1 MIYWK
6 LFSTFF
12 LIGAFCFGGGY
23 AAIPLI
29 QDTVITNGWMSMN
42 EFMNMI
48 AVAES
53 TPGPV
58 AVNTATYVGFK
69 LVGYSGAAVA
79 TIGLCTPAFIIVVA
93 LSAFLKTQRGKDLI
107 QKLMVGVKPVV
118 VGLIFCA
125 AWSVAKEVIFTDGL
139 QINSTSFLDIIIM
152 IIAFLAIHKFKVNPI
167 LLIALAAVLG
177 IILV

>member
-93 LSAFLKTQRGKDLI
+93 LRAFLKTQRGKDLV
-107 QKLMVGVKPVV
+107 QKLMIGVKPVV

-125 AWSVAKEVIFTDGL
+125 AWSVAKEVTFTDGSVSAGSL
-139 QINSTSFLDIIIM
+139 LDVVIM
-152 IIAFLAIHKFKVNPI
+152 VIAFLAIHKFKVNPI

>member
-29 QDTVITNGWMSMN
+29 QYTVITKGC
-42 EFMNMI
+42 MNMI

-93 LSAFLKTQRGKDLI
+93 LSAFLKTQRGKDLV
-107 QKLMVGVKPVV
+107 QKLMIGVKPVV

-125 AWSVAKEVIFTDGL
+125 AWSVAKEVIFTDGSVSAGSL
-139 QINSTSFLDIIIM
+139 LDVVIM
-152 IIAFLAIHKFKVNPI
+152 VIAFLAIHKFKVNPI
-167 LLIALAAVLG
+167 LLIVLAAVLG

>member
-107 QKLMVGVKPVV
+107 QKLMIGVKPVV

-125 AWSVAKEVIFTDGL
+125 AWSVAKEVIFTDGSVSAGSL
-139 QINSTSFLDIIIM
+139 LDVVIM
-152 IIAFLAIHKFKVNPI
+152 VIAFLAIHKFKVNPI
-167 LLIALAAVLG
+167 LLIVLAAVLG